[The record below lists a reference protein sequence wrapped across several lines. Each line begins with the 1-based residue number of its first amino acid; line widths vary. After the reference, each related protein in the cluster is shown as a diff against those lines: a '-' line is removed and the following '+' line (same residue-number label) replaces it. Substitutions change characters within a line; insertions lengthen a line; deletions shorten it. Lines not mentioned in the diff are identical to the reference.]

1 MPSSS
6 TRRSL
11 FWVVGTEG
19 KKGECRLESSQTP
32 RPAPPHPPPPPQVV
46 TRDELYGSLHPTTRE
61 WRDGLVSR
69 AFRDAASKKGVPHQW
84 IVLDG
89 DIDPEWIEVGRG
101 GWGWGRAGWGGAARH
116 ASVRRPAWTSNPFVQ
131 SHSQSMNTVMDDN
144 KAVCV
149 CDWDGRG
156 GWAGRMSGKGA
167 PLCRGRGRPMHWQHS
182 SVPTGARPAARHHLP
197 GPDPGV
203 QRAHSAHAIH
213 APAAGN
219 RLDGAGDEY
228 RRGGAKGDPAAA
240 AGVRHRPTRRLAPN
254 HISRP
259 TAPPPPC
266 PGVVSS
272 TSTPK
277 TWAGARHAV
286 ALWVGR
292 GTWGGSECIAQ
303 PHTCTFH
310 ASPTP
315 PFPPDR
321 GLVGGQ
327 SACQP
332 TWPCG
337 RPDGQ
342 VRGVFCGFGLHWN
355 AQTIAPPRA
364 PPAPPNLSHASFR
377 YVERTL
383 EHTGKAFRP
392 AVPLPAVNQV
402 ATLTRLM
409 GGALAR
415 WLPTGDVRGRFL
427 VVAGGWM

>member
-1 MPSSS
+1 
-6 TRRSL
+6 
-11 FWVVGTEG
+11 
-19 KKGECRLESSQTP
+19 
-32 RPAPPHPPPPPQVV
+32 
-46 TRDELYGSLHPTTRE
+46 
-61 WRDGLVSR
+61 
-69 AFRDAASKKGVPHQW
+69 
-84 IVLDG
+84 
-89 DIDPEWIEVGRG
+89 
-101 GWGWGRAGWGGAARH
+101 
-116 ASVRRPAWTSNPFVQ
+116 
-131 SHSQSMNTVMDDN
+131 
-144 KAVCV
+144 
-149 CDWDGRG
+149 
-156 GWAGRMSGKGA
+156 
-167 PLCRGRGRPMHWQHS
+167 MHWQHS